1 MAVKVGHLG
10 KVTLGASTIVGMG
23 TWSLSGITVDQMES
37 SAFGQNWKTYE
48 FGMKDGGQISFNGF
62 LDPADVTGQTA
73 LQRANIEN
81 TDLTSLR
88 LYVDSTS
95 YYEPCQTTYYFAPN
109 SLSTGNDTIL
119 SNVNITSYDISMDK
133 AGLATISF
141 TAKVSGV
148 MVLI

>member
-1 MAVKVGHLG
+1 MGVKSGHLG

-23 TWSLSGITVDQMES
+23 TWSISGITADQMES
-37 SAFGQNWKTYE
+37 SAFDQDWKTYE

-62 LDPADVTGQTA
+62 LDPADTTGQQA
-73 LQRANIEN
+73 LQKANMDN

-88 LYVDSTS
+88 LYVDNTS
-95 YYEPCQTTYYFAPN
+95 YYEPCQSTGYFAPG
-109 SLSTGNDTIL
+109 SLSTGQDTIL
-119 SNVNITSYDISMDK
+119 SHVNITAYDISMDK

-141 TAKVSGV
+141 TGKVSGV

>member
-23 TWSLSGITVDQMES
+23 TWSLSGITADQMES

-88 LYVDSTS
+88 LYVDNTS